1 MRWAGSPLDDNS
13 LDVAVFSPSLM
24 GSNWADYLKEAYR
37 EAILPPVHR
46 RARRKVYGRVE
57 ELKDAVEGTGFCML
71 GDVEQRYD
79 FVYVTALKG

>member
-1 MRWAGSPLDDNS
+1 MKPYCHLFIAEPAGK
-13 LDVAVFSPSLM
+13 
-24 GSNWADYLKEAYR
+24 G
-37 EAILPPVHR
+37 H
-46 RARRKVYGRVE
+46 GRVE